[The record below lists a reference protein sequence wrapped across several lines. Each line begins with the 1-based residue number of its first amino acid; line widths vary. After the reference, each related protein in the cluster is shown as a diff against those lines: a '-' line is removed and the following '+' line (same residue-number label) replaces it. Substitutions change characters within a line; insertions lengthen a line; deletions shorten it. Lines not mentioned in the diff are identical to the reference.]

1 MLFEEKST
9 MLFLFTIFCLPAMKT
24 LLYFQLVDAFKENKA
39 FWKLISLHKKRFFFI
54 NEIFSSFYE
63 YICERKQVL
72 KKMWRKNLK
81 ENHTILLEKDLLWT
95 ITSNTQRCEE
105 EQLYYS

>member
-39 FWKLISLHKKRFFFI
+39 F
-54 NEIFSSFYE
+54 
-63 YICERKQVL
+63 
-72 KKMWRKNLK
+72 
-81 ENHTILLEKDLLWT
+81 
-95 ITSNTQRCEE
+95 
-105 EQLYYS
+105 